1 MGVAFCSSCGAA
13 MPKVDKQLSD
23 DGEKCPHCGSFVKKG
38 MRFCTACG
46 KAMVQPAVA
55 QPAVVEN
62 AIVDKAEEAAERF
75 CSECGAKITDD
86 AAFCTECGAKL

>member
-1 MGVAFCSSCGAA
+1 
-13 MPKVDKQLSD
+13 
-23 DGEKCPHCGSFVKKG
+23 

-75 CSECGAKITDD
+75 CSECGAK
-86 AAFCTECGAKL
+86 

>member
-1 MGVAFCSSCGAA
+1 
-13 MPKVDKQLSD
+13 
-23 DGEKCPHCGSFVKKG
+23 

-46 KAMVQPAVA
+46 RAMIQPAVG

-62 AIVDKAEEAAERF
+62 AIVDKVEEAPERF
-75 CSECGAKITDD
+75 CSECGAKIADD

>member
-1 MGVAFCSSCGAA
+1 MFLEK
-13 MPKVDKQLSD
+13 KVDIQLSD

-62 AIVDKAEEAAERF
+62 AIVDKAEAAAER
-75 CSECGAKITDD
+75 SRPECGAKITD
-86 AAFCTECGAKL
+86 AAALCTECGA

>member
-13 MPKVDKQLSD
+13 MPKVDKQPSD

-62 AIVDKAEEAAERF
+62 AIVDNVEEATERF
-75 CSECGAKITDD
+75 CTECGAKITDD